1 MSDAAKL
8 LPCPFCGSK
17 AEIASYPSCDCCGK
31 TWNACVECTKCSAE
45 VSHFDTDAEAVHAW
59 NTRALNEGERD
70 EGPTLVERYE
80 DAKNLLRQLMQQP
93 VIGDTLYGR
102 LTSFRSKLPWAYELW
117 VRKHLPLSEDGTALR
132 SPPGCWQSI
141 ETAPKDGTEALVWCD
156 EGLDIAR
163 YSHRVEDA
171 PDDMGHDAGW
181 WGVHQPMDPGRSM
194 GNPAYMRPAENQPW
208 AWMPKP
214 AAPYDDEGEPL
225 FPRPAAPD
233 TEGR

>member
-1 MSDAAKL
+1 MTADREELREEPNLDVLIQRLRAANAGGLREQTYQSLCGDAADMLSKL
-8 LPCPFCGSK
+8 SPTL
-17 AEIASYPSCDCCGK
+17 
-31 TWNACVECTKCSAE
+31 
-45 VSHFDTDAEAVHAW
+45 H
-59 NTRALNEGERD
+59 EGERD

-93 VIGDTLYGR
+93 VIGDTFYGR

-117 VRKHLPLSEDGTALR
+117 VRKHLPLSEDGSALR